1 MDSIFVTHKTADA
14 VPIWFVTAAN
24 YKDVRKVIGAE
35 ARAFADAAG
44 FEPKSGRYL
53 PLPGKSDDEARLG
66 GVLFGLEGADDTK
79 DPFLPGRLPQHL
91 PDGVYR
97 FANEPH
103 DARLAALAF
112 ALGSYRFTRYRKT
125 ETRAIKLDLPQSI
138 DRDELQH
145 IVEAVTLARDLI
157 NTPAND
163 MGPAQLE
170 QAARKLAARHN
181 ATITAIIG
189 DELLEKNFPLIHA
202 VGRAA
207 AGEPRLI
214 DMLWGD
220 AKHPRVTLVGKGVC
234 FDTGG
239 LDIKPDASMLNMKKD
254 MGGAAT
260 ALALAHM
267 IMSRK
272 LKVRLRVLIPAVENS
287 IAGSS
292 FRPRDIYTSRKG
304 ITVEIGNT
312 DAEGRLM
319 LADALALADED
330 KPELI
335 ADFATLTGAA
345 RVALG
350 PDVPAFFT
358 DDDRARRRSDELRR
372 RRERSG
378 VAAAVV
384 AALRGDARVESRRHQ
399 QCRRQPGR
407 RHHRRFVHAPFRD
420 GEVVAALRRVRLDGV
435 RPKPAGRKAATC
447 SRRARSMRCS
457 RRATV
462 SDGRVRSSRYAGA
475 RRSRGQA
482 SARQSHGVA
491 LCRGPRDGGDR
502 AAGAAPPRAAARR
515 AARHRSAQGRAR
527 HDLRHKRRR
536 GLPGGS
542 SRPTIMSA
550 GCRRMRLRPRALR
563 QRIRSRRC
571 GLSRFRAPRSNC
583 RPSRRCRSARRL
595 PSRVSPIAWR

>member
-1 MDSIFVTHKTADA
+1 MDSIFVTHKAADA

-24 YKDVRKVIGAE
+24 YKDVRKMIGAE

-53 PLPGKSDDEARLG
+53 PLPGKSDDDARLG
-66 GVLFGLEGADDTK
+66 GVLFGIEGSDETK
-79 DPFLPGRLPQHL
+79 DPFLPGRLTQHL
-91 PDGVYR
+91 PEGVYR

-112 ALGSYRFTRYRKT
+112 ALGSYRFTRYRKA
-125 ETRAIKLDLPQSI
+125 ETRAVKLDLPQSVY
-138 DRDELQH
+138 REELQH

-170 QAARKLAARHN
+170 QAARKLASRHN

-207 AGEPRLI
+207 SGEPRLI

-220 AKHPRVTLVGKGVC
+220 TKHPQVTLVGKGVC

-287 IAGSS
+287 IAGGA

-312 DAEGRLM
+312 DAEGRLI

-350 PDVPAFFT
+350 PDLPAFFT
-358 DDDRARRRSDELRR
+358 DDDALASDLM
-372 RRERSG
+372 SY
-378 VAAAVV
+378 AAAENDPVWRLPLWRPYESMLESKV
-384 AALRGDARVESRRHQ
+384 ADTNNVGGSQGGAITAALFM
-399 QCRRQPGR
+399 
-407 RHHRRFVHAPFRD
+407 RRFVTAKSWLHFDVFAWT
-420 GEVVAALRRVRLDGV
+420 ATA
-435 RPKPAGRKAATC
+435 KAGRPEGG
-447 SRRARSMRCS
+447 
-457 RRATV
+457 
-462 SDGRVRSSRYAGA
+462 DL
-475 RRSRGQA
+475 Q
-482 SARQSHGVA
+482 SARA
-491 LCRGPRDGGDR
+491 LY
-502 AAGAAPPRAAARR
+502 
-515 AARHRSAQGRAR
+515 
-527 HDLRHKRRR
+527 
-536 GLPGGS
+536 
-542 SRPTIMSA
+542 
-550 GCRRMRLRPRALR
+550 AL
-563 QRIRSRRC
+563 
-571 GLSRFRAPRSNC
+571 L
-583 RPSRRCRSARRL
+583 SARYG
-595 PSRVSPIAWR
+595 